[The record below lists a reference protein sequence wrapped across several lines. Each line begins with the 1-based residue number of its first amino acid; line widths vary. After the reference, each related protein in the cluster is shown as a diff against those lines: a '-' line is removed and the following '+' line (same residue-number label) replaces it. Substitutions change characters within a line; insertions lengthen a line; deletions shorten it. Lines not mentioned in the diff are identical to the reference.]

1 MRRCR
6 KMKDA
11 EIDVLIEYI
20 ISEYCFDSICDKLN
34 ETYYCENHCDKNN
47 EDECRECV
55 REFARVIAKE
65 REQCKE

>member
-34 ETYYCENHCDKNN
+34 ETNYCENHCDKNN

-65 REQCKE
+65 RVENE